1 MRNMVVKETG
11 ISGLL
16 ILEPKVY
23 KDPRGYFF
31 ESYHRE
37 RLIEAGIEQTFIQD
51 NESRSTHGV
60 LRGLHFQKEPHAQA
74 KLVRVI
80 LGRIYD
86 VAVDIRPGSPTFG
99 LWYGVELSEENFLQ
113 ILIPAGFAHG
123 FSVLSDH
130 TIVQYKCNEYYHP
143 ESEAGIRFDD
153 PDLGIDWKID
163 PEKAIISE
171 KDRKLPFLKQL

>member
-1 MRNMVVKETG
+1 M
-11 ISGLL
+11 

-23 KDPRGYFF
+23 KDSRGYFF
-31 ESYHRE
+31 ESFHRD
-37 RLIEAGIEQTFIQD
+37 RLVGAGIDHEFIQD
-51 NESRSTHGV
+51 NESRSVHGV

-86 VAVDIRPGSPTFG
+86 VAVDIRPGSPTYGHWFG
-99 LWYGVELSEENFLQ
+99 LELSEENQLQ

-130 TIVQYKCNEYYHP
+130 AIVQYKCDAYYHP
-143 ESEAGIRFDD
+143 ESEAGVRFDD

-171 KDRKLPFLKQL
+171 KDRKLPYLKQL

>member
-1 MRNMVVKETG
+1 MVVKETG
-11 ISGLL
+11 IGGLL

-23 KDPRGYFF
+23 KDSRGYFF
-31 ESYHRE
+31 ESFHRD
-37 RLIEAGIEQTFIQD
+37 RLVGAGIDHEFIQD
-51 NESRSTHGV
+51 NESRSVHGV

-86 VAVDIRPGSPTFG
+86 VAVDIRPGSPTYGHWFG
-99 LWYGVELSEENFLQ
+99 LELSEENQLQ

-130 TIVQYKCNEYYHP
+130 AIVQYKCDAYYHP
-143 ESEAGIRFDD
+143 ESEAGVRFDD

-171 KDRKLPFLKQL
+171 KDRKLPYLKQL

>member
-1 MRNMVVKETG
+1 MKVKETG
-11 ISGLL
+11 IAGLL
-16 ILEPKVY
+16 ILEPKVF

-31 ESYHRE
+31 ENYHMD
-37 RLIEAGIEQTFIQD
+37 RLVEAGIDRSFIQD
-51 NESRSTHGV
+51 NESRSVQGV
-60 LRGLHFQKEPHAQA
+60 LRGLHFQKAPHAQA

-86 VAVDIRPGSPTFG
+86 VAVDIRPGSPTYGHWFG
-99 LWYGVELSEENFLQ
+99 LELSEENFLQ

-130 TIVQYKCNEYYHP
+130 TIVQYKCDQYYHP

-171 KDRKLPFLKQL
+171 KDRKLPYLKQL

>member
-1 MRNMVVKETG
+1 MVVKETVIG
-11 ISGLL
+11 GLL
-16 ILEPKVY
+16 ILEPNVY
-23 KDPRGYFF
+23 KDSRGYFF
-31 ESYHRE
+31 ESYHRD
-37 RLIEAGIEQTFIQD
+37 RLVEAGIDHAFIQD
-51 NESRSTHGV
+51 NESRSVHGV

-86 VAVDIRPGSPTFG
+86 VAVDIRPGSPTYGRWFG
-99 LWYGVELSEENFLQ
+99 LELSEENQLQ

-130 TIVQYKCNEYYHP
+130 TIVQYKCDAYYHP

-163 PEKAIISE
+163 PERAIISE
-171 KDRKLPFLKQL
+171 KDRKLPYLKQL